1 MIFLKTYAKIQHF
14 ERIYMR
20 NLSVREKSELSSK
33 VFDSL
38 YENKTNYIL
47 RKINEILRIL
57 IAKIL
62 RK

>member
-1 MIFLKTYAKIQHF
+1 
-14 ERIYMR
+14 MR

-47 RKINEILRIL
+47 RKINEMLRIL